1 VTTTYTSY
9 KLITADLQTSLK
21 RVSEQP
27 DVKRETEYYLARIG
41 SVKSIDDFFADARL
55 YNYAMKA
62 HGLED
67 MAYAKAFMRKVLTEG
82 VDDKAAFAN
91 RLSDT
96 RYKEL
101 AESLNFARHGELAT
115 TFERAQKG
123 VVEKYTRQTLEISA
137 GEDNT
142 GVRLALYFE
151 RMASSITSGYSIIAD
166 DALAQVVR
174 TALQLPAE
182 FAATDIDRQAEFY
195 EDVLNLEDF
204 KDTSK
209 IGKFLERFTSM
220 WELENPSGSYDPMTA
235 FQPSSL
241 TGISTDLL
249 ISINNLKLG
258 GR

>member
-1 VTTTYTSY
+1 MTTTYTSY
-9 KLITADLQTSLK
+9 KLISSDLQMSLK

-27 DVKRETEYYLARIG
+27 DVKRETEYYLSKIG
-41 SVKSIDDFFADARL
+41 SIKSIDEFFADSRL

-62 HGLED
+62 HGLDD

-82 VDDKAAFAN
+82 IDDKAAFAN
-91 RLSDT
+91 QLSDT

-123 VVEKYTRQTLEISA
+123 VVDKYTRQTLEVSV

-151 RMASSITSGYSIIAD
+151 RMASSVTSGYSIIAD

-182 FAATDIDRQAEFY
+182 FAATDIDRQAAYY
-195 EDVLNLEDF
+195 EDALNIEDF
-204 KDTSK
+204 KEPAK
-209 IGKFLERFTSM
+209 LGKFLERFTSM
-220 WELENPSGSYDPMTA
+220 WELENPSGSYDPMTV

-249 ISINNLKLG
+249 LSINNLKLG

>member
-1 VTTTYTSY
+1 MTTTYASY
-9 KLITADLQTSLK
+9 KTISSDLQTSLK

-27 DVKRETEYYLARIG
+27 DVKRETEYYLAKIG
-41 SVKSIDDFFADARL
+41 SIKTIDEFFADSRL

-62 HGLED
+62 HGLDD

-82 VDDKAAFAN
+82 IDDKAAFAN
-91 RLSDT
+91 QLSDT

-123 VVEKYTRQTLEISA
+123 VVDKYARQTLEVSA

-151 RMASSITSGYSIIAD
+151 RMAPSITSGYSIIAD

-182 FAATDIDRQAEFY
+182 FAATDIDRQAAYY
-195 EDVLNLEDF
+195 EEMLNLEDF
-204 KDTSK
+204 KDPSK

-220 WELENPSGSYDPMTA
+220 WELENGTGADSLA
-235 FQPSSL
+235 VFQSSSL

-249 ISINNLKLG
+249 LSINNLKLG

>member
-9 KLITADLQTSLK
+9 KLISSDLQTSLK

-27 DVKRETEYYLARIG
+27 DVKRETEYYLAKIG
-41 SVKSIDDFFADARL
+41 SVKSIDDFFADSRL
-55 YNYAMKA
+55 YNYVMKA

-67 MAYAKAFMRKVLTEG
+67 MAYAKAFMRKVLAEG
-82 VDDKAAFAN
+82 VDDKDAFAN
-91 RLSDT
+91 QLSDT
-96 RYKEL
+96 RYKDV
-101 AESLNFARHGELAT
+101 AEALNFARHGELAT
-115 TFERAQKG
+115 TFDRAQKG
-123 VVEKYTRQTLEISA
+123 VADKYVRQTLELSA

-151 RMASSITSGYSIIAD
+151 RMAPSVTSGYSIIAD

-182 FAATDIDRQAEFY
+182 FAATDIDRQAAYY
-195 EDVLNLEDF
+195 EDVLDLADF
-204 KDTSK
+204 QDTSK
-209 IGKFLERFTSM
+209 VGKFLERFTSM
-220 WELENPSGSYDPMTA
+220 WELENPSGSYDPLTA

-249 ISINNLKLG
+249 LSINNLKLG